1 MILKIEYYSIE
12 MPFGQKMGS
21 YLRTGFGTVKQF
33 LGTLMPPR
41 KTLGTMDSVFG
52 DVKKIYGA
60 LQPALQD
67 LAPQQLQ
74 SGLGKLDSAVMK
86 GVQGYENVR
95 NRIDDAEGQ
104 AMGKISNVMNKVGEV
119 RGKLQD
125 QNVNLNRFSFV

>member
-1 MILKIEYYSIE
+1 
-12 MPFGQKMGS
+12 MGS

-33 LGTLMPPR
+33 LGNTYATTK

-74 SGLGKLDSAVMK
+74 GGLGKLDSAVMK

-104 AMGKISNVMNKVGEV
+104 AVGNQQCYEQGRRNAGKVSKPK
-119 RGKLQD
+119 GK
-125 QNVNLNRFSFV
+125 FKPF

>member
-1 MILKIEYYSIE
+1 
-12 MPFGQKMGS
+12 
-21 YLRTGFGTVKQF
+21 
-33 LGTLMPPR
+33 MPPR
-41 KTLGTMDSVFG
+41 KKTLGTMDSVFG

-60 LQPALQD
+60 LQPALQA

-86 GVQGYENVR
+86 GVQGCENVR

>member
-1 MILKIEYYSIE
+1 
-12 MPFGQKMGS
+12 
-21 YLRTGFGTVKQF
+21 
-33 LGTLMPPR
+33 
-41 KTLGTMDSVFG
+41 MDSVFG

-95 NRIDDAEGQ
+95 NRIGDAEGQ

-125 QNVNLNRFSFV
+125 QNVNLNRFSFVYFFL

>member
-1 MILKIEYYSIE
+1 

-33 LGTLMPPR
+33 LGNTYATTK

-74 SGLGKLDSAVMK
+74 GGLGKLDSAVMK

-119 RGKLQD
+119 RGKLQNQD
-125 QNVNLNRFSFV
+125 VNLIRSRFVYFFSN

>member
-1 MILKIEYYSIE
+1 

-21 YLRTGFGTVKQF
+21 YLRTGFGNVKQF
-33 LGTLMPPR
+33 LGSTYAHT
-41 KTLGTMDSVFG
+41 KQTLGTMDSVFG

-74 SGLGKLDSAVMK
+74 GGLGKLDSAVMK